1 MGAVADYR
9 EKGYTVI
16 QMKNGSGDVK
26 DCLRAVIKYSSYY
39 QQ

>member
-1 MGAVADYR
+1 MITVADYR
-9 EKGYTVI
+9 EKGYAVI

-26 DCLRAVIKYSSYY
+26 DCFRSVIKYSSYY